1 MSAGCKRSR
10 RYRSKNDRIDRGGSQ
25 AGWIGPLAASLSQ
38 DVAFLIMISGPTVT
52 VAREGWWDRE
62 FRLRERGFAES
73 EIEQALSLLRMNNE
87 VTRTGQGLAELEA
100 AVEQARE
107 ERWFAA
113 FDFETPR
120 LDSPF
125 RRFYRRII
133 DFDPGPVLERLSVP
147 SLWLYGARD
156 ETMPALE
163 SAAILERLRVRGKD
177 ITVRVFP
184 TADHALFEMPQQGQP
199 CRWPALVPGY
209 IDTMT
214 DWVQHRVNA
223 R

>member
-1 MSAGCKRSR
+1 MAQDALACVQVVKGRDDINPR
-10 RYRSKNDRIDRGGSQ
+10 MIGLIGASQ
-25 AGWIGPLAASLSQ
+25 AGWIGPLAASLSR
-38 DVAFLIMISGPTVT
+38 DVAFLIMISGATVT

-62 FRLRERGFAES
+62 YRLREGGFTES
-73 EIEQALSLLRMNNE
+73 EIEQALSLLRMNDE

-107 ERWFAA
+107 ERWFAV
-113 FDFETPR
+113 FDFKTPP

-133 DFDPGPVLERLSVP
+133 DFDPRSVLETISVP

-177 ITVRVFP
+177 ITSEYF
-184 TADHALFEMPQQGQP
+184 QQQITRSSRG
-199 CRWPALVPGY
+199 LNK
-209 IDTMT
+209 
-214 DWVQHRVNA
+214 VNLSDGP